1 MRQITIAI
9 GLLALSRAVALG
21 QSSVD
26 RTIDRAVDARAK
38 VKTARATFEQTLT
51 NPLTG
56 GSATARG
63 EFQEQRPDR
72 LAIRFTDPVGDRIV
86 ADGRAVWLY
95 LPSSTPGQVI
105 RRAMNGGAPL
115 PIDIT
120 GEFLD
125 SPREKYEIA
134 DGGQDVVD
142 GASAHV
148 LVLTPKNRGD
158 VAFTRVRVWV
168 LDRDG
173 MIRQFETVEPAG
185 VIRRVKLTS
194 LAVNVPVERSA
205 FTFIPPRGVR
215 VVDQLR

>member
-1 MRQITIAI
+1 MRQIRIAI
-9 GLLALSRAVALG
+9 GLLALVSAGALG

-26 RTIDRAVDARAK
+26 RTVDRAVDARAK

-63 EFQEQRPDR
+63 EFQLQRPGR
-72 LAIRFTDPVGDRIV
+72 LAIRFTDPAGDRIV
-86 ADGRAVWLY
+86 ADGRAIWLY

-125 SPREKYEIA
+125 SPRAKYDIA
-134 DGGQDVVD
+134 DGGEDAVD
-142 GASAHV
+142 GESAHV
-148 LVLTPKNRGD
+148 LILTPKHRGD
-158 VAFTRVRVWV
+158 AAFTRARVWV

-173 MIRQFETVEPAG
+173 MIRQFETVESGG
-185 VIRRVKLTS
+185 VTRRVNLTS

-205 FTFIPPRGVR
+205 FTFTPPRGVR
-215 VVDQLR
+215 IVDQPR